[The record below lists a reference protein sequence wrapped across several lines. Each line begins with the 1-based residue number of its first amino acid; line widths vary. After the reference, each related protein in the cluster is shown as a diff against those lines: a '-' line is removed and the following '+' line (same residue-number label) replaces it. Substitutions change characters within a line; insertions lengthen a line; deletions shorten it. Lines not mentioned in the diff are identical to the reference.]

1 MRKHIPTILVVLVV
15 AGISGLVLWIGL
27 NRAGNGPQGRPTG
40 GGVAAVEVG
49 EVTTGSIRDI
59 RRLTG
64 TIEASAS
71 FVVAARV
78 DGVLEN
84 VFVNIGDTITRGDGD
99 RRAADLIAEIDDA
112 AFEQA
117 VLQASADL
125 LVRKAELAR
134 AESDFELAG
143 REYARQMQLSERGI
157 AAEARL
163 DEADARRKTTEA
175 MVSLSKAQVERTKAA
190 LELAQI
196 QKRDAQ
202 VTARWSG
209 GPETG
214 TVGER
219 FRDPGAT
226 VRAGD
231 PIISVLM
238 LDPVRAVVTVTER
251 DYSGLRVGQK
261 ATLTTDGAPGRVFEG
276 TIERIAPLFRET
288 SRQARIE
295 LRVENSDLALRPGM
309 FTRVNIT
316 LREEEDVTIIP
327 LAAVTQRRNQDV
339 VFRVSDDG
347 ETVSLVPVRL
357 GIVEGDRAQVI
368 EPAISGR
375 VVTLGQQLLDDGTKI
390 RISDT
395 VFSRTAPASREES
408 EEAEERDETRA
419 RVSGGAS

>member
-1 MRKHIPTILVVLVV
+1 MRKHIPTILVVLLV
-15 AGISGLVLWIGL
+15 AGVSGVVLWIGL
-27 NRAGNGPQGRPTG
+27 NRAGNGQEERPG
-40 GGVAAVEVG
+40 GGGIAAVEVG
-49 EVTTGSIRDI
+49 DVTTGTIRDI

-99 RRAADLIAEIDDA
+99 GRAPDLIAVIDDA

-117 VLQASADL
+117 VQQASADL
-125 LVRKAELAR
+125 LVRQAELSR
-134 AESDFELAG
+134 AESDFELAT

-175 MVSLSKAQVERTKAA
+175 MVALSKAQVARTRAT
-190 LELAQI
+190 LELAEI

-209 GPETG
+209 GPEMG

-276 TIERIAPLFRET
+276 VIERIAPLFRET

-316 LREEEDVTIIP
+316 LREEERATIIP
-327 LAAVTQRRNQDV
+327 VAAVTQRRDQDV
-339 VFRVSDDG
+339 VFRVREDG
-347 ETVSLVPVRL
+347 ETVSLVPVTL
-357 GIVEGDRAQVI
+357 GIIEGEMAQVI
-368 EPAISGR
+368 EPAIAGR
-375 VVTLGQQLLDDGTKI
+375 VVTLGQQLLDDGSKI
-390 RISDT
+390 HISES

-408 EEAEERDETRA
+408 EDAGERDEAPA